1 MPGASNGRP
10 PDRDHA
16 VAVNARTEGEA
27 GLEPFPGQRQQQ
39 RGLVGEVLADSADP
53 QPDPAALPGLLETG
67 EGLVENVDA
76 GTGVK

>member
-1 MPGASNGRP
+1 
-10 PDRDHA
+10 
-16 VAVNARTEGEA
+16 
-27 GLEPFPGQRQQQ
+27 
-39 RGLVGEVLADSADP
+39 VGEVLADSADP